1 VEHCLAAGAETV
13 GLNFYP
19 PSPRSIS
26 IETAKLL
33 RTLLNAPM
41 QVVGVFVRP
50 TAEELSRTVQ
60 EAGLDVVQL
69 HGTDNEYW
77 HDFSPPPVPLWLA
90 QGISS
95 VADVEQLKTQVK
107 LCKAMNVTVSALL
120 VDAKIAGRHGGT
132 GQLAPWHLLRET
144 TWDLPIILAGG
155 LNPGNVRM
163 AIEQV
168 RPYGVDVASGVE
180 SSPGVKDGAKVNQ
193 FVKNARSAFMQVCS
207 PHAPP

>member
-1 VEHCLAAGAETV
+1 VEHCLAAGVETV

-33 RTLLNAPM
+33 RALWRAPM

-50 TAEELSRTVQ
+50 TTGELLRAVQ
-60 EAGLDVVQL
+60 EVGLDVVQL

-77 HDFSPPPVPLWLA
+77 HDFTPPPVPLWLA

-107 LCKAMNVTVSALL
+107 LCRAMNVTISALL
-120 VDAKIAGRHGGT
+120 VDSKIAGQHGGT

-193 FVKNARSAFMQVCS
+193 FVKNARSAFMHVSS
-207 PHAPP
+207 PLTPS

>member
-1 VEHCLAAGAETV
+1 MKHCLSAGVETV

-26 IETAKLL
+26 IEMAKLL
-33 RTLLNAPM
+33 RALLSAPM

-60 EAGLDVVQL
+60 EVGLDAVQL

-77 HDFSPPPVPLWLA
+77 HNFTAPPVPLWLA

-107 LCKAMNVTVSALL
+107 LCKAMNVTVSAVL
-120 VDAKIAGRHGGT
+120 VDAKIAGQDGGT

-144 TWDLPIILAGG
+144 TWDLPVILAGG
-155 LNPGNVRM
+155 LNPGNVRR

-193 FVKNARSAFMQVCS
+193 FVKNARSAFMQVGS
-207 PHAPP
+207 LHTPP